1 MSFSLTSRVR
11 RGIALSAVVLATGGL
26 VLYRAPANAFP
37 GASPGDSTFG
47 NTPSPLVAGKNSA
60 AFAGPGVHGMV
71 SLSHTRVLSGR
82 ATTVFA
88 DVRVVADADAR
99 SRDEKRAPISLAVVL
114 DTSGS
119 MSGEKIEEARRSVL
133 RLLSEMRDDDE
144 ITVVRYS
151 DTSEMVQPL
160 ARVGNVRAALSS
172 KIAQLDASGGT
183 NIPAGLQ
190 HGLRSLDEAT
200 RGRVRRIILVSDGLD
215 STRAL
220 AEHLARNSFSDGI
233 TVSSLGIGLDFDE
246 SYMGGIAQNGHGNF
260 AFVKNGAALASFL
273 HRELEET
280 AGTTVENAR
289 VRLHLPD
296 GMRFVSATGA
306 DAVVNG
312 SEIELAVG
320 SLFGGDER
328 RIVVELAANTY
339 GGEGTSFDIDATAT
353 WTPVGGS
360 PTTARAPRLS
370 LLASN
375 DASEVER
382 GKDGAVLASATSV
395 VASRLQIEAANAY
408 AQGDV
413 TRAAQIAEKNEASL
427 AAAMAAAPAPAATA
441 LGTQMKAYRSMR
453 KGFATVA
460 PSSAEGKAAA
470 KEATVKDM
478 GNMNR
483 SAF

>member
-1 MSFSLTSRVR
+1 
-11 RGIALSAVVLATGGL
+11 
-26 VLYRAPANAFP
+26 
-37 GASPGDSTFG
+37 
-47 NTPSPLVAGKNSA
+47 
-60 AFAGPGVHGMV
+60 
-71 SLSHTRVLSGR
+71 
-82 ATTVFA
+82 
-88 DVRVVADADAR
+88 
-99 SRDEKRAPISLAVVL
+99 
-114 DTSGS
+114 

-151 DTSEMVQPL
+151 DTSELIQPL
-160 ARVGNVRAALSS
+160 ARVGAVRSSLAS

-183 NIPAGLQ
+183 NIPGGLQ
-190 HGLRSLDEAT
+190 HGLRSLEEAT

-215 STRAL
+215 STRAQ
-220 AEHLARNSFSDGI
+220 AENLARSSFSSGI

-246 SYMGGIAQNGHGNF
+246 SYMGSLAQNGHGNF

-280 AGTTVENAR
+280 AGTTVENTR

-306 DAVVNG
+306 DAVVSGN
-312 SEIELAVG
+312 EIELAIG

-339 GGEGTSFDIDATAT
+339 RGEGTSFDIDATAT

-360 PTTARAPRLS
+360 TTTARAPRLS

-413 TRAAQIAEKNEASL
+413 TRAAQIAEKNEQNL
-427 AAAMAAAPAPAATA
+427 AAAMVAAPAPAATA
-441 LGTQMKAYRSMR
+441 LDTQMKAYASMR

-460 PSSAEGKAAA
+460 PQSAAGKAAA